1 MMLDDILMAE
11 RQSEPIPKV
20 TNGASHNVLRIIVV
34 GAGLGGLAAAIALT
48 RAGHRV
54 TILEAAKELSE
65 VGAGIQM
72 TPNVSRLL
80 IRWGLEEMIKS
91 VKVEPSE
98 INLLRWESGER
109 IGHTNLVPS
118 FRSDFDAPYW
128 LMHRAQ
134 LHEAMHQ
141 CAVKQ
146 GARIILSAQVQNV
159 DFETPSV
166 SLERENGSICIYEAD
181 LVIGADGIKSLTR
194 QQMLNRVDMPKFT
207 SHCAYRAT
215 VPISTMQKE
224 PTLAEL
230 INSPKINV
238 WLGDDQHVICY
249 MIAGGTTFNLVL
261 CHSEKRPMSEWGDF
275 AQIKR
280 EMHHSFLKWDPVLVK
295 VISLIDKV
303 QKWPL
308 RHIDPPPTWLHSAR
322 KFALLGDACHA
333 MLPSMSQGAAQAVED
348 AACLGRC
355 LAQPDITLASALELY
370 EDLRKPRAER
380 IHYLSDLNNRI
391 FSLEDGPLQQARDHQ
406 MIPEVRGEQFVRSPN
421 LWSDPSTKCYV
432 YGYDAERVVDR
443 ALAASRKH
451 GAASNA
457 NCSDD
462 VIDLNGRVCF
472 RLDMEI

>member
-1 MMLDDILMAE
+1 MSKGQNIA
-11 RQSEPIPKV
+11 KV
-20 TNGASHNVLRIIVV
+20 TNGAGHGPLHVIVV

-80 IRWGLEEMIKS
+80 IRWGLEDLISS

-98 INLLRWESGER
+98 INLLRWETGER
-109 IGHTNLVPS
+109 IGHTKLVPS

-141 CAVKQ
+141 CAVKHGTQ
-146 GARIILSAQVQNV
+146 IVLSAQVQKV
-159 DFETPSV
+159 DFAAPSV
-166 SLERENGSICIYEAD
+166 SVEREDGSTDTYTAD

-194 QQMLNRVDMPKFT
+194 QQMLNRVDVPKFA
-207 SHCAYRAT
+207 SFCAYRAT
-215 VPISTMQKE
+215 VPITAMQNE
-224 PTLAEL
+224 PELVDL

-238 WLGDDQHVICY
+238 WLGAEQHVICY

-261 CHSEKRPMSEWGDF
+261 CHSEQRPMSEWGDF
-275 AQIKR
+275 AQIRR
-280 EMHHSFLKWDPVLVK
+280 EMQDSFQNWDPVLVK
-295 VISLIDKV
+295 VISLINKV

-308 RHIDPPPTWLHSAR
+308 SHIDPPPTWLHPDR

-333 MLPSMSQGAAQAVED
+333 MLPSMSQGAAQAIED

-355 LAQPDITLASALELY
+355 LAQTGLSLASALELY
-370 EDLRKPRAER
+370 EGLRKPRAER
-380 IHYLSDLNNRI
+380 IHYLSDLNNKI
-391 FSLEDGPLQQARDHQ
+391 FSLEDGPLQQARDRE
-406 MIPEVRGEQFVRSPN
+406 MIPEVRGEQYVRSPN
-421 LWSDPSTKCYV
+421 LWSDPATKCYV
-432 YGYDAERVVDR
+432 YGYDAERAVDR
-443 ALAASRKH
+443 VMAASHANGTNGKM
-451 GAASNA
+451 SNGHS
-457 NCSDD
+457 SDE
-462 VIDLNGRVCF
+462 VIDSDGRVIF
-472 RLDMEI
+472 RVDMEL